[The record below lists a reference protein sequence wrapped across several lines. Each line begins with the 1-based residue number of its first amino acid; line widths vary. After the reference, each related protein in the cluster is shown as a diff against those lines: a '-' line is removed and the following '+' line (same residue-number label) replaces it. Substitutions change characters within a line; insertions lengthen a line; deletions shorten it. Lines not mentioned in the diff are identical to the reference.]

1 MHEHRSQG
9 LLAVRG
15 LSVLLTVSL
24 NARQC
29 SRHASCGGPNLPE
42 FGCAANTILHKHL
55 AVLCAA
61 HRQQRDYMLH
71 VVLCLQDRLLV
82 FWASASKQVVAKQ
95 QRVLGSLV
103 LSEQAA
109 KAEDDRA
116 LPVLL
121 KVCCVCCWLGS
132 IALHCKRHTAMHL

>member
-1 MHEHRSQG
+1 MCT
-9 LLAVRG
+9 
-15 LSVLLTVSL
+15 VLL
-24 NARQC
+24 
-29 SRHASCGGPNLPE
+29 
-42 FGCAANTILHKHL
+42 CA
-55 AVLCAA
+55 V
-61 HRQQRDYMLH
+61 QE
-71 VVLCLQDRLLV
+71 RLLV

-121 KVCCVCCWLGS
+121 KV
-132 IALHCKRHTAMHL
+132 